1 MKTDPPADTLAHN
14 FVVVDRQTEEPSDQ
28 VTMQFSSNFNKEG
41 MISFTNKRKVYF
53 LLLLKTLVAN
63 N

>member
-41 MISFTNKRKVYF
+41 IISFIKKSVF
-53 LLLLKTLVAN
+53 PAFIEDISCK
-63 N
+63 

>member
-1 MKTDPPADTLAHN
+1 MKTEPPADTLAHN

-41 MISFTNKRKVYF
+41 IISFIKKGVF
-53 LLLLKTLVAN
+53 PAFIEDISCK
-63 N
+63 